1 MPSLKYSYGDSDA
14 IRACIAIAANP
25 GDVEVSP
32 TSEPRSISFELDNK
46 TVLTDPNAIARYI
59 GGATL
64 VPEEAALQ
72 IEEWLEIEERVRQFL
87 PYSLLSANADLI
99 RKLASAVDGKEYVV
113 GQQLSLADVA
123 LYATLLPALTKY
135 PEALP
140 QSVRSYL
147 EKLTKL
153 PAISNGLAQALGKK
167 SKLSLP
173 AAANAPIAPIP
184 GQRNILITSALP
196 YVNNVPH
203 LGNIIGCVLS
213 ADCYARYCRSRGYNC
228 IYICGTDEYGT
239 ATETKA
245 LEEGMTCQEICDKYN
260 AIHREIY
267 EWFDIHFDKFG
278 RTPTWQQTEIAQGIY
293 NVLEE
298 AKQLVEQES
307 QQLYSEAAGKF
318 LADRFVTGTCPKCGY
333 EDARGDQ
340 CDQCGNLLAAED
352 LINPKCKLTGTV
364 PVLRPTKHV
373 YLDLPALTP
382 QLQAYITSSSQ
393 AGGWSSNCVQ
403 VTNAWM
409 RDGLKLRCITRDLK
423 WGTPVPRPGYEDKVF
438 YVWFDAPIGYI
449 SITANYTQDWQA
461 WWQNPENVDLVQF
474 MGKDNVPFH
483 TVIFPATL
491 LGTRQDWT
499 LMKSISVTEYLNYEG
514 GKFSKSRGV
523 GVFGNDAKDTGIPVE
538 VWRYFLLSNRPETSD
553 TDFKWSDLAAKN
565 NSELLANLGN
575 FVNRSLSFAATRYGG
590 VVPAATC
597 EAAQPAIAEL
607 NSRVGPLVEQ
617 YVAALEK
624 IKLKEG
630 IRLVMT
636 ISAAGNKFFQ
646 DTRPWVLVK
655 EDKEQCGALVNACAG
670 LCALLAALVEPYMPS
685 ITQKLLEQLNWA
697 PENARLSDELIAKA
711 AAVHTIIP
719 AGHRMGQPQVLFRTI
734 PKEEEEALRA
744 RFAGSQA
751 DRASAAAS
759 ASTSA
764 PSKAQSSASST
775 PQAKGAK
782 PSGGKPAASEQT
794 NGAAPG
800 KADKG
805 SKGKN
810 GRPVDLSLLHLKV
823 GVIKEAKRH
832 PDADTLYVEE
842 IDCGEPEPRTVVSGL
857 AKYIPLEAM
866 QGRRVVLVANLK
878 PANMRGVK
886 SQAMVLAATSTDD
899 TTVEL
904 VEPPGSAAPGDRV
917 TADGFDGE
925 PEEQLN
931 PKKKQFEQ
939 IQPDLLTNAD
949 CIACYKGLPLKTKE
963 GPCKVS
969 SIVGGSIK

>member
-1 MPSLKYSYGDSDA
+1 M
-14 IRACIAIAANP
+14 
-25 GDVEVSP
+25 EVSP
-32 TSEPRSISFELDNK
+32 TSELRSISLELESK
-46 TVLTDPNAIARYI
+46 AVLTDPNAIARYI

-64 VPEEAALQ
+64 VPEEAACQ
-72 IEEWLEIEERVRQFL
+72 IEEWLEIEEVLRQSL
-87 PYSLLSANADLI
+87 PYSLLSSNAELI
-99 RKLASAVDGKEYVV
+99 RKLARAVESKDYLV
-113 GQQLSLADVA
+113 GQHLSLADVA
-123 LYATLLPALTKY
+123 LYSTLLPALIKY

-140 QSVRSYL
+140 KSVKVYL
-147 EKLTKL
+147 ENLAKLEL
-153 PAISNGLAQALGKK
+153 ISKGLAQALGKK
-167 SKLSLP
+167 PQESLP
-173 AAANAPIAPIP
+173 AAAKAPIAPIP

-228 IYICGTDEYGT
+228 IYVCGTDEYGT

-245 LEEGMTCQEICDKYN
+245 LEEGLTCQEICDKYN
-260 AIHREIY
+260 AIHRDIY
-267 EWFDIHFDKFG
+267 QWFDIDFDKFG
-278 RTPTWQQTEIAQGIY
+278 RTPTWQQTKIAQGIY
-293 NVLEE
+293 NVLEDK
-298 AKQLVEQES
+298 KQLVEQES

-352 LINPKCKLTGTV
+352 LIKPRCKLTGTV

-382 QLQAYITSSSQ
+382 QLQAYITSCSH

-449 SITANYTQDWQA
+449 SITANYTQDWKA

-491 LGTRQDWT
+491 LGTREPWT

-575 FVNRSLSFAATRYGG
+575 FVNRSLSFAASRYGG
-590 VVPAATC
+590 IIPAGTS
-597 EAAQPAIAEL
+597 EAAQAAVAEL
-607 NSRVGPLVEQ
+607 NGRVGPLVQQ

-646 DTRPWVLVK
+646 DTTPWVMVK

-670 LCALLAALVEPYMPS
+670 LCVLLAALVEPYMPS
-685 ITQKLLEQLNWA
+685 ITRKMLEQLNWA
-697 PENARLSDELIAKA
+697 PEDARLNDELLAKA
-711 AAVHTIIP
+711 AAVHTIVP
-719 AGHRMGQPQVLFRTI
+719 EGHRMGQPQVLFRTI
-734 PKEEEEALRA
+734 AKEEEETLRA

-759 ASTSA
+759 TGASTGA
-764 PSKAQSSASST
+764 PAASSGQNSASSSK
-775 PQAKGAK
+775 ANDKGEK
-782 PSGGKPAASEQT
+782 SSSSKPAASQQT
-794 NGAAPG
+794 NGVAPA

-805 SKGKN
+805 GKGKKADT
-810 GRPVDLSLLHLKV
+810 RPVDLSLLDLRV
-823 GVIKEAKRH
+823 GIIKKAQRH

-842 IDCGEPEPRTVVSGL
+842 VDCGEPEPRTVVSGL
-857 AKYIPLEAM
+857 AKYIPLEVM

-886 SQAMVLAATSTDD
+886 SQAMVLAATSPDGTM
-899 TTVEL
+899 VEL
-904 VEPPGSAAPGDRV
+904 VEPAESASPGDRV
-917 TADGFDGE
+917 TADGFDAD

-949 CIACYKGLPLKTKE
+949 CIACYKGLPLTSKA
-963 GPCKVS
+963 GLCRVA
-969 SIVGGSIK
+969 SITGGKIK